1 MEAHYLEPRIFG
13 GVGGNS
19 VADTKTPVFPFVIG
33 WGAME
38 RISEGTRH
46 VPSES
51 LHFICACFFANFA
64 RKCLYC
70 LG

>member
-51 LHFICACFFANFA
+51 CILYAHVFLQTLPANVYTA
-64 RKCLYC
+64 
-70 LG
+70 